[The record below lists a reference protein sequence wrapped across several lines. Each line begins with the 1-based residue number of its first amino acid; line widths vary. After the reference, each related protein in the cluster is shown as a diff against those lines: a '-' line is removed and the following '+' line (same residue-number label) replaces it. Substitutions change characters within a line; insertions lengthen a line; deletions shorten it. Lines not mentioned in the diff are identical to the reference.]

1 MLLLD
6 HNLSPKLIGK
16 LGEEFGEIVHVD
28 NLGMADDSDT
38 DIWEYAKTKG
48 YTIVTKDKDFYQR
61 SAVLGQP
68 PKVIHLTL
76 GNCSV
81 ADAAAALLDRSG
93 HVKDFLGHESKA
105 YLVLP

>member
-6 HNLSPKLIGK
+6 HNLSPKLTGI
-16 LGEEFGEIVHVD
+16 LGDGFGRIDHVD
-28 NLGMADDSDT
+28 NLGMADESDIG
-38 DIWEYAKTKG
+38 IWEYAEAHG
-48 YTIVTKDKDFYQR
+48 YTIVTKDKDFYER
-61 SAVLGQP
+61 STVVGQP

-81 ADAAAALLDRSG
+81 ADCAAAILNRSG
-93 HVKDFLGHESKA
+93 HVKDFLNHPSKA